1 MRITSLGSGSS
12 GNAYLVEAGPQGR
25 TRLLVDAGFSARIL
39 AERLR
44 MAGCRP
50 DQLRAVLITHEHS
63 DHILGLPVL
72 MRRHRVPAF
81 ADPRTLAEVRAIF
94 AAGELR
100 SESGLLLNLEA
111 EVTTLDDDGTSLL
124 LHEQRVLLETTST
137 SLPPIESLPGETTPT
152 SLMREANTAEEIALP
167 QLPREQSEPLE
178 ATPTSLPR
186 EASQLLETT
195 SASLPREEG
204 GPLAAAPGGEDLWR
218 ALPVGTSCVI
228 GDIEVQ
234 SFPVSHDAIAPCGY
248 VLSAGGCRV
257 CIVTD
262 SGEVTPVMLAA
273 IARADLLILESNHD
287 RARLIRGPYP
297 YHLKQRI
304 LSPTGHLSNDQ
315 AAEAVLRTWRPDAV
329 RWLWLAHLSRTN
341 NTPKLALSS
350 MKKSLQ
356 AAGANLA
363 QIHISVLRHE
373 MGGSWDS
380 TRLWHDAHLWELP
393 Q

>member
-44 MAGCRP
+44 LAGCGL

-63 DHILGLPVL
+63 DHILGLPLL
-72 MRRHRVPAF
+72 MRRYHIPVF
-81 ADPRTLAEVRAIF
+81 ADPRTLAEIRSILTS
-94 AAGELR
+94 GELR
-100 SESGLLLNLEA
+100 SESGLLLTLETELITFA
-111 EVTTLDDDGTSLL
+111 NDGTGPLARETSAP
-124 LHEQRVLLETTST
+124 LERAPTGEIT
-137 SLPPIESLPGETTPT
+137 PPGLTRAARELAPTGLPGETSGLREITPT
-152 SLMREANTAEEIALP
+152 SPLRVTDEPAPTHLP
-167 QLPREQSEPLE
+167 HD
-178 ATPTSLPR
+178 AAPTGLPR
-186 EASQLLETT
+186 EASGLSEAG
-195 SASLPREEG
+195 SGADE
-204 GPLAAAPGGEDLWR
+204 LWR

-262 SGEVTPVMLAA
+262 SGEVTPVMLEA
-273 IARADLLILESNHD
+273 IARADLLILEANHD

-304 LSPTGHLSNDQ
+304 LSPIGHLSNDQ
-315 AAEAVLRTWRPDAV
+315 AAEAVLRTWRADAV

-341 NTPKLALSS
+341 NTPRLALSS
-350 MKKSLQ
+350 MKSSLH

-373 MGGSWDS
+373 MGGTWDS
-380 TRLWHDAHLWELP
+380 TRLWHDEHWWNLP